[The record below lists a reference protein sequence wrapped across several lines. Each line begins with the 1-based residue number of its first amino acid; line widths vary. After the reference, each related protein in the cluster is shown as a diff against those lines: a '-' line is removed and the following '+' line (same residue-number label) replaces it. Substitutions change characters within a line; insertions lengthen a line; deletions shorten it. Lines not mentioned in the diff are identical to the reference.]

1 MSDQDLKG
9 TDTLLPT
16 AVISVFSND
25 KETLAAVAAMAKD
38 WRFARVTIRAIE
50 GDVDSAVSN
59 FAQEG
64 STELVIIQTED
75 INDSFTERLGALSEH
90 CDEDTA
96 AIIIGP
102 VNDVYLYRRLIEMGV
117 SDYLVKPVTPE
128 ILTDVI
134 AKALIERLGVS
145 ESTLMAF
152 IGAKGGV
159 GTSTVAQ
166 LSAWCAAEK
175 MSQKTILL
183 DAAGGWSPIS
193 VGTGFDPSATLFE
206 VARAVEAQ
214 NEDALERVFFEATD
228 RLNVLATGSDAML
241 DPSVS
246 GAQYEAILDNL
257 MAKYPVAIVD
267 LSGADNAV
275 KKAVLSR
282 AHDIIL
288 VSEPTVSSL
297 RFSRSLLKEIS
308 VVRGGEEDDISLL
321 INKTGLNKAHEVAL
335 NDIEQALEFKPSGS
349 IAHNPALFL
358 KHESEMKNILAD
370 KEAQGII
377 DAILGIL
384 QEKISSKSTEKPSE
398 EAASSGL
405 LGGLL
410 GKMKT

>member
-297 RFSRSLLKEIS
+297 RFSRSLLKEYRWC
-308 VVRGGEEDDISLL
+308 VVGKRMTYHCS
-321 INKTGLNKAHEVAL
+321 
-335 NDIEQALEFKPSGS
+335 S
-349 IAHNPALFL
+349 IKRASI
-358 KHESEMKNILAD
+358 KHMKL
-370 KEAQGII
+370 
-377 DAILGIL
+377 
-384 QEKISSKSTEKPSE
+384 P
-398 EAASSGL
+398 
-405 LGGLL
+405 
-410 GKMKT
+410 